1 MIASVFRKHLQF
13 FISYGIMVP
22 KGCDFV
28 AYSRSEQETMV
39 HFDVETR
46 KTIFYSNY
54 APDIRKYLAIEKLG
68 ESSST

>member
-13 FISYGIMVP
+13 FIFYGIMLP

-39 HFDVETR
+39 HFDVETVR
-46 KTIFYSNY
+46 I
-54 APDIRKYLAIEKLG
+54 
-68 ESSST
+68 